1 MGDITKGAT
10 LVQDGV
16 TTNSAATFHS
26 MVDDAT
32 INAAAVTTAK
42 IADAN
47 VTTAKLAAGAVTAAK
62 VTPGAFFSAAAG
74 GTADAITATLSPAL
88 GSLTDGARVQ
98 VIPAADNTA
107 AVTLNVN
114 GLGAKDVKHPDGSAL
129 VAGDIKNGYAF
140 EVLYSSTADDWILV
154 SGSKPIKA
162 DFSGFDF
169 TGVTNLNPPVK
180 EDQLFVWDDSASVPG
195 RVSLGQLQTSWT
207 ALGATPAADDTIVL
221 YDTSAAQIK
230 KVAYSDLVPAAE
242 TYSGTAA
249 VPAAG
254 ATATLAHSLSG
265 TPQVVRVVLQCTDA
279 AGDAGYAQ
287 DDEISVEQ
295 CESYHNAGDYFR
307 QALSITV
314 DGTNI
319 KVRRVSGYSNSD
331 LYVINGTTYAGG
343 GAIDPTKWQLKAY
356 AVYFA

>member
-114 GLGAKDVKHPDGSAL
+114 GLGAKDIKHPDGSAL

-195 RVSLGQLQTSWT
+195 RASLGQLQTSWT

-230 KVAYSDLVPAAE
+230 KVAYSDLVPAQTE
-242 TYSGTAA
+242 KYTGTASL
-249 VPAAG
+249 PAAG

-265 TPQVVRVVLQCTDA
+265 VPQMVRVVLQCTDA
-279 AGDAGYAQ
+279 AGDRGWAQ
-287 DDEISVEQ
+287 NDEV
-295 CESYHNAGDYFR
+295 D
-307 QALSITV
+307 ITNLIDVNNSQGFAVSV
-314 DGTNI
+314 DGTNVSV
-319 KVRRVSGYSNSD
+319 VRAAAA
-331 LYVINGTTYAGG
+331 LYVMIKSS
-343 GAIDPTKWQLKAY
+343 GAFNTLDPTKWQLKVY